1 MSDVPIRNG
10 LKQKD
15 ALSRLLFNFA
25 LEYAI
30 RRIQVNQE
38 GLKLNGTHH
47 LVVYADDNILGRNVH
62 TIEKNP
68 EAMVVAG
75 KEISLKV
82 NVDKPSIWPCHENRI
97 LDDVTI

>member
-1 MSDVPIRNG
+1 LSDVPIRNG

-25 LEYAI
+25 LEYGI
-30 RRIQVNQE
+30 RRIQVNQD

>member
-1 MSDVPIRNG
+1 
-10 LKQKD
+10 
-15 ALSRLLFNFA
+15 
-25 LEYAI
+25 
-30 RRIQVNQE
+30 
-38 GLKLNGTHH
+38 
-47 LVVYADDNILGRNVH
+47 LGRNVH